1 MNVKGV
7 KLKDKYILEKVLGSG
22 GFGVT
27 YLGKN
32 LVLDIPVAVKEFYP
46 EKLVNRES
54 DEGLLVVC
62 KDEYRDDFKKGIE
75 AFLNEARILAG
86 FNNLDGVVDV
96 YDYFEENHTAYIVME
111 YIDGISVKA
120 YIKKHGYMESG
131 QVLDQMKP
139 IVKALVKIHEKG
151 LVHRDISADN
161 IIYGKDGRLK
171 LIDFGAARKNNIEQK
186 TITVIYKNGFSAP
199 EQYMSHGAIGAYTDI
214 YSLGATFYYMLTG
227 EVPVESVGRVVDD
240 NLKPLSAYT
249 GIDLTGTQIS
259 AIEKAMNI
267 KSEDRFQQVS
277 ELFDALYEEPIEHV
291 NALHDSE
298 TFLFE
303 DNEVKDHTSKSIF
316 TRSFIRRELEKE
328 RRSSG
333 FRVKKAWIYLIILL
347 VLLCLGA
354 IAFLYRDQ
362 LDKTGEETIVVTEV
376 STTEAS
382 TEVVTEASTE
392 AVTEA
397 STEAVTEATTEAITE
412 AVTGSIEMTTTEG
425 VMTEKKTTEEKT
437 TNTEVSTE
445 KKTSVKS
452 KSEKTTDKKSTT
464 KEKNTKKRKDDTA
477 GDLDDLF
484 D

>member
-1 MNVKGV
+1 
-7 KLKDKYILEKVLGSG
+7 
-22 GFGVT
+22 
-27 YLGKN
+27 
-32 LVLDIPVAVKEFYP
+32 
-46 EKLVNRES
+46 
-54 DEGLLVVC
+54 
-62 KDEYRDDFKKGIE
+62 
-75 AFLNEARILAG
+75 
-86 FNNLDGVVDV
+86 
-96 YDYFEENHTAYIVME
+96 
-111 YIDGISVKA
+111 
-120 YIKKHGYMESG
+120 
-131 QVLDQMKP
+131 
-139 IVKALVKIHEKG
+139 
-151 LVHRDISADN
+151 
-161 IIYGKDGRLK
+161 
-171 LIDFGAARKNNIEQK
+171 
-186 TITVIYKNGFSAP
+186 
-199 EQYMSHGAIGAYTDI
+199 
-214 YSLGATFYYMLTG
+214 MLTG

-437 TNTEVSTE
+437 TKTEVSTE